1 MLQKCDESFFVI
13 SGLNM
18 KRTTTKVSISLHIR
32 SKVPVAYQIFTRS
45 KLAIETLEK
54 GVKYI

>member
-1 MLQKCDESFFVI
+1 MLQKCDESVFVI

-18 KRTTTKVSISLHIR
+18 KRTTTKVSTSLHIR
-32 SKVPVAYQIFTRS
+32 SKVTVAYQIFTLS

>member
-18 KRTTTKVSISLHIR
+18 KTTTTKVSTSLHIR
-32 SKVPVAYQIFTRS
+32 SKVTVAYQIFTRS

>member
-18 KRTTTKVSISLHIR
+18 KRITTEVNTSLHIR
-32 SKVPVAYQIFTRS
+32 SKVTVPYQIFTLS
-45 KLAIETLEK
+45 KLTIETLEK
-54 GVKYI
+54 SVKYI